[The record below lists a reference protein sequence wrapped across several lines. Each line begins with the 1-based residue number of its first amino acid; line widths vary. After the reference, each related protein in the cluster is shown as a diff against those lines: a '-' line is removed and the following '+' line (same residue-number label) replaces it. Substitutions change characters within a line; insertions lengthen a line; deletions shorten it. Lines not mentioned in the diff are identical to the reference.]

1 MTELASKMELSRNR
15 TEYDEHFL
23 IQAIREDPG
32 KFGELY
38 NLYVERVFRYLY
50 SRTGNIQEA
59 EDLTSQTFL
68 TALEAISH
76 YRQDGHFSAWL
87 FKIAHNK
94 AMDHFRQGKKTISLE
109 EKREIPDVP
118 DPLHTVM
125 QSEQIVMLRTLIR
138 SLTEEE
144 RELLRLRFLAEMS
157 YEEIAHFLQRNEEAV
172 KKSLYRLLAR
182 LQRQMEVS
190 HE

>member
-1 MTELASKMELSRNR
+1 M
-15 TEYDEHFL
+15 
-23 IQAIREDPG
+23 
-32 KFGELY
+32 
-38 NLYVERVFRYLY
+38 ERVFRYLY
-50 SRTGNIQEA
+50 SQTGNIQEA

-68 TALEAISH
+68 TALESINH

-87 FKIAHNK
+87 FTIAHNK
-94 AMDHFRQGKKTISLE
+94 AMDHFRRKKKTIPLD
-109 EKREIPDVP
+109 EKREIPDP
-118 DPLHTVM
+118 IHAVM
-125 QSEQIVMLRTLIR
+125 QSEQSIMLRTLIR

-157 YEEIAHFLQRNEEAV
+157 YEEMAHFLRRNEQAV

-182 LQRQMEVS
+182 LQRQMEDS